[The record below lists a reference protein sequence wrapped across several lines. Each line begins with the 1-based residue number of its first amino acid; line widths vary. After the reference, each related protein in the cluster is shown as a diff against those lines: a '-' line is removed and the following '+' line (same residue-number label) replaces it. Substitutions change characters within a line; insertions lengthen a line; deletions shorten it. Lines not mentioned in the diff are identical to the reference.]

1 MKLLEVL
8 VASVQSMHALRSLW
22 VTTTLYLH
30 QETDC
35 IVKLLE
41 VLVASVHNPLVL
53 PVGHHYLVPAPKDRL
68 HREAA

>member
-1 MKLLEVL
+1 MTHTQRVDRD
-8 VASVQSMHALRSLW
+8 VPASARQGEAILCPEQR
-22 VTTTLYLH
+22 
-30 QETDC
+30 QG